1 MATSAQRGP
10 GRPRRQAGEE
20 ATAERILRA
29 ATQLFAQRGF
39 DGVGMRD
46 IAAAVDLNIASV
58 HHHVGS
64 KGALY
69 DAVFARV
76 FAEEEDIVRRAAD
89 AVRAHPAGAIGGL
102 HALLDAYVDF
112 AERRP
117 EMTMLW
123 LRRWLEPTDHER
135 LDEEYALPLYR
146 LVEDLL
152 VEVGEPTPRAAVRSI
167 VWAVHGHITAT
178 AAGAGSGEDF
188 RAYAHRLLDALYGGG
203 G

>member
-1 MATSAQRGP
+1 M
-10 GRPRRQAGEE
+10 
-20 ATAERILRA
+20 RA
-29 ATQLFAQRGF
+29 ATRLFAERGF

-46 IAAAVDLNIASV
+46 IAAAVDLNIATV
-58 HHHVGS
+58 HHHAGS
-64 KGALY
+64 KAALY

-76 FAEEEDIVRRAAD
+76 FTEEEEIVRRAAEQ
-89 AVRAHPAGAIGGL
+89 VRAHPAGAIDGL

-123 LRRWLEPTDHER
+123 LRRWLQPTEHGR

-152 VEVGEPTPRAAVRSI
+152 EQAGEPAPRAAVRSI
-167 VWAVHGHITAT
+167 VWAVHGHVTAT
-178 AAGAGSGEDF
+178 QAGAGSGEDF
-188 RAYAHRLLDALYGGG
+188 RAFAHRLLDGLYGRTG
-203 G
+203 